1 MGSGHKIKWYLDLV
15 VLEDHMTNRIYIST
29 TTMNVASKLG
39 RISTCQCRLSSIKS
53 HDPWKGDPARLRDKL
68 NQYIST
74 NTMSILTP
82 NLVDAQLLWE
92 DPTLKS
98 HDPLETYISTF
109 LIVMVTNLGGV
120 LISGKIFSTQM
131 LQLSLQL
138 SLLDLH
144 FFHICREFYFFAPV
158 LPHNITKFL
167 KK

>member
-1 MGSGHKIKWYLDLV
+1 
-15 VLEDHMTNRIYIST
+15 MTI
-29 TTMNVASKLG
+29 ASKLG
-39 RISTCQCRLSSIKS
+39 RILTYQCRLSPIKS

-68 NQYIST
+68 NQYIFT

-98 HDPLETYISTF
+98 HDPF
-109 LIVMVTNLGGV
+109 LLVMVTNLGGV

-131 LQLSLQL
+131 LHLSLQL